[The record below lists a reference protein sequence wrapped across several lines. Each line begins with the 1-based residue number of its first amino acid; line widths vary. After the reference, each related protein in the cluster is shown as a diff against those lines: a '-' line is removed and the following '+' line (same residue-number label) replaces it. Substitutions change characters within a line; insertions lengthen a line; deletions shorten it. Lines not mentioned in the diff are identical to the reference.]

1 MLKMH
6 DIITK
11 KQNGRELNEEEIE
24 FFVKGVTDGSIPD
37 YQISALLMAIWFRGM
52 TEEET
57 FTLTEFLADSGETG
71 DLPSIKGKKVDKHS
85 TGGVGDKV
93 SLIVGPMVA
102 ATNKGVYV
110 PKMAGRGLGFTGGT
124 LDKLEACKGVNTE
137 ISAERFEEIVR
148 DIGFCIAGQSKR
160 LAPADGRLSALRD
173 VTCTDNCIP
182 LIAASVMSKKLASG
196 NDYIVLDIKC
206 GSGSYCKTQ
215 RDAEELARLMVR
227 IGAREKKKTAVLI
240 TDMSA
245 PLGCAIGNSV
255 ELIEAIRVLEGKGD
269 ENLTEISITIAAN
282 MLYAANVADYKTCVA
297 LVEETLYDGTALKK
311 LADLVEAL
319 GGDKR
324 YIYDTSLFEE
334 SNVTAML
341 VAEKSGY
348 ITRIDAM
355 EVGKAA
361 AVLGAG
367 RYVLG
372 QEIDHTAGII
382 LNKSIGD
389 RIEEGEA
396 LATLQAKDLDS
407 AQAGM
412 EYLFRAVII
421 GDIPPEKK
429 RIILKG
435 IGGAEC

>member
-11 KQNGRELNEEEIE
+11 KQQGRELSEDEIAY
-24 FFVKGVTDGSIPD
+24 FVKGVTDGSIPD
-37 YQISALLMAIWFRGM
+37 YQISALLMAIWFKGM

-57 FTLTEFLADSGETG
+57 VTLTEYMTDSGEIAE
-71 DLPSIKGKKVDKHS
+71 LPTVKGKKVDKHS

-102 ATNKGVYV
+102 AVNKGVYV

-137 ISAERFEEIVR
+137 ISAEEFERIVR
-148 DIGFCIAGQSKR
+148 EIGFCIAGQSKR
-160 LAPADGRLSALRD
+160 LAPADGVMTALRD

-196 NDYIVLDIKC
+196 NECIVLDIKC
-206 GSGSYCKTQ
+206 GSGSFCKTM

-227 IGAREKKKTAVLI
+227 IGARENRKTVALI

-245 PLGCAIGNSV
+245 PLGRAVGNSV

-269 ENLTEISITIAAN
+269 EELTELCITVAAN
-282 MLYAANVADYKTCVA
+282 MLYVANVADYESCVA
-297 LVEETLYDGTALKK
+297 LAEETLYDGSALGK
-311 LADLVEAL
+311 LADLVERL

-341 VAEKSGY
+341 VADRSGY

-361 AVLGAG
+361 SILGAG
-367 RYVLG
+367 RDKLG
-372 QEIDHTAGII
+372 GSIDHSAGII
-382 LNKSIGD
+382 LNKRIGD

-396 LATLQAKDLDS
+396 LATLQAKSLDH

-412 EYLFRAVII
+412 EYLFRAVTI
-421 GDIPPEKK
+421 GDEQPEEKN
-429 RIILKG
+429 IILKC
-435 IGGAEC
+435 IGANY